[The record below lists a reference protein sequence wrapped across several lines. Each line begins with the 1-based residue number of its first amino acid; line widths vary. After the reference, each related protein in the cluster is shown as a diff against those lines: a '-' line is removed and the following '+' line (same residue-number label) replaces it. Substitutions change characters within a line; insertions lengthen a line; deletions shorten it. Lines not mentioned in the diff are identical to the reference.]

1 MPLIPLSTYR
11 SPAYLPGAHLQTI
24 FPTIFRR
31 VAHVTKH
38 QERLELADGDFLDL
52 EWSGKLAKR
61 LVILCHGLEGKP
73 RATYVQGMAR
83 ALTKR
88 GYDVLA
94 WAYRGCGAETNRL
107 PAFYHSGKTEDLE
120 NIIRH
125 ACKTHPATSID
136 LIGFSLGGN
145 LILKY
150 IGERGT
156 NISTALHR
164 AVAFSAPCELACSS
178 AKLSEWQNSI
188 YMERFL
194 RSLRVK
200 VRDKHRHFPTAL
212 DITGLDRIKN
222 FAEFDNRYT
231 APLHGFANAEDYWKQ
246 SSCRQF
252 LNAIRL
258 PTLLITA
265 QNDPILGPA
274 CYPYAEAQTSDFF
287 HFETPSQGGHL
298 GFAGGREYWTETRAA
313 EFLTAP

>member
-1 MPLIPLSTYR
+1 MPIIPTSTYR

-24 FPTIFRR
+24 YPSICRR
-31 VAHVTKH
+31 VTIVTKH
-38 QERLELADGDFLDL
+38 KERLELADGDFLDL
-52 EWSGKLAKR
+52 LWSGKSAVRLA
-61 LVILCHGLEGKP
+61 ILCHGLEGEP
-73 RATYVQGMAR
+73 RAAYIQGMAR
-83 ALTKR
+83 ALVKR
-88 GYDVLA
+88 GYDTLA

-120 NIIRH
+120 AIIRH
-125 ACKTHPATSID
+125 AQETHPATSID

-156 NISTALHR
+156 SLSSKIQK

-178 AKLSEWQNSI
+178 AKLSEWQNRI

-194 RSLRVK
+194 RSLRSK
-200 VRDKHRHFPTAL
+200 VREKHQRFPTQL
-212 DITGLDRIKN
+212 DLTGLNRIKN

-231 APLHGFANAEDYWKQ
+231 APLHGFADAKDYWKR

-252 LNAIRL
+252 LTNINI

-265 QNDPILGPA
+265 KNDPILGPE
-274 CYPYAEAQTSDFF
+274 CYPYAEAKTNDLF

-298 GFAGGREYWTETRAA
+298 GFAGGKEYWTETRAA
-313 EFLTAP
+313 EFLSMP